1 MLEAAATRLRDLGCR
16 TPSAQLF
23 GFDVDE
29 SAFAYLRRLL
39 GNRHPRQFHKQDFLT
54 ASPKRSSVD
63 VVIANP
69 PFVSYHRMNKDQRD
83 VIGLWREKHRPEF
96 PLNASLWA
104 YFLCHSLSFLGEGG
118 RIAFVLPSAADSADY
133 AHSILSR
140 IASSFDRIMLFRI
153 RQQLFIQAG
162 AEERTVVLLAEGH
175 RQKRGIQSKYTS
187 RSVATTDELASFLNM
202 TGAKREQNGA
212 QFESVAQS
220 RDLLTKLRQT
230 PRMFNLGSIAS
241 VKIGEVIGDSQFFS
255 RSPLMW
261 HDLGIPAEYL
271 RPIITK
277 TRQAPGLRITKYE
290 TKGLLG
296 GIPRLL
302 VVDDSKLTGPIKDLL
317 AKYPT
322 AAKERNR
329 TFAKRNPWYAISYDT
344 SADAFIGSISH
355 SFPRIIWN
363 SAGISCA
370 NGLYKIKLHRDAPYR
385 SAMPL
390 AALTT
395 PFRLSAEARGRI
407 RGSGFLKLEPSDVL
421 GLILPEIDLDAASTR
436 DLFHRVEALVRSGEM
451 ESATRLADKVLYVDA
466 GILTASELAVLN
478 EAYRTLRGERV
489 PFASLKRKSP
499 I

>member
-1 MLEAAATRLRDLGCR
+1 MLEAATSRLRDLGCR
-16 TPSAQLF
+16 APSAQLF

-39 GNRHPRQFHKQDFLT
+39 GSRHPRQFHKRDFLT
-54 ASPKRSSVD
+54 TTPKRSSVD

-69 PFVSYHRMNKDQRD
+69 PFVSYHRMSKDQRD

-104 YFLCHSLSFLGEGG
+104 YFLCHSLSFLSDGG

-133 AHSILSR
+133 AHPILSR
-140 IASSFDRIMLFRI
+140 IASSFGRIMLFRL

-162 AEERTVVLLAEGH
+162 AEERTVVLLAEGY
-175 RQKRGIQSKYTS
+175 RQQRGGQSKYTS
-187 RSVATTDELASFLNM
+187 RSVATTDELASFLDQ
-202 TGAKREQNGA
+202 ASARREQNHA
-212 QFESVAQS
+212 QFEAVAQAL
-220 RDLLTKLRQT
+220 DLLTTLRQK

-241 VKIGEVIGDSQFFS
+241 VKIGEVIGDSRFFA
-255 RSPLMW
+255 RSSLMW
-261 HDLGIPAEYL
+261 HELGIPAKYL

-302 VVDDSKLTGPIKDLL
+302 VVGDSKLAGTVVDLL
-317 AKYPT
+317 AQYPA
-322 AAKERNR
+322 AAKELNR
-329 TFAKRNPWYAISYDT
+329 TFAKRNPWYSVSYDT

-370 NGLYKIKLHRDAPYR
+370 NGLYKIKLRRDAPYR
-385 SAMPL
+385 SALPM

-395 PFRLSAEARGRI
+395 PFRLAAESRGRI
-407 RGSGFLKLEPSDVL
+407 RGSGFLKLEPSDVSEL
-421 GLILPEIDLDAASTR
+421 MLPEIDLDDASTR
-436 DLFHRVEALVRSGEM
+436 NLFRRVEVLVRSGEM
-451 ESATRLADKVLYVDA
+451 ESATRLADKVLYIDS
-466 GILTASELAVLN
+466 GILTASELVVLN
-478 EAYRTLRGERV
+478 AAYRKLRGERV

-499 I
+499 D